1 MNYGLHLSASGVLT
15 SMYRQDVYANNLANS
30 ETVAFKPDFASVL
43 RRAPESQEGAFG
55 LDLRHDLL
63 DRLGGG
69 VFAGSQRINFDTGT
83 MQKTGNPLDLAIENP
98 TSFFAVSAMDP
109 NSGKHQVMLTRDGR
123 LTRNE
128 DNYLITVAG
137 GHRVLDPADKPIQ
150 LPVGPLAVNRSGQIS
165 QGDVVVGQVQISKVT
180 DEQALTKQGQNLFK
194 IDGPRTLRQM
204 DDEPSVLSGFIE
216 ASGTDPITE
225 LMDLIDAS
233 KSATSNANL
242 IRYHDLLLDRAVNT
256 LGRVLA

>member
-1 MNYGLHLSASGVLT
+1 
-15 SMYRQDVYANNLANS
+15 
-30 ETVAFKPDFASVL
+30 
-43 RRAPESQEGAFG
+43 
-55 LDLRHDLL
+55 
-63 DRLGGG
+63 
-69 VFAGSQRINFDTGT
+69 
-83 MQKTGNPLDLAIENP
+83 
-98 TSFFAVSAMDP
+98 MDP

-128 DNYLITVAG
+128 DNYLVTVAG

-165 QGDVVVGQVQISKVT
+165 QGDVVVGQVQISKVV

-194 IDGPRTLRQM
+194 INGPRNLRQM